1 MASGLLVMQS
11 RFEMVICSSRY
22 WHRRIARRR
31 ADKAVRGMGA
41 IGIVGMVLRPKPV
54 AARSHRLM
62 CCMRIVF
69 THLVV
74 PRSFDMTRGR
84 LRMVARCSRML
95 EGG

>member
-1 MASGLLVMQS
+1 MQS
-11 RFEMVICSSRY
+11 RFKMVICSGRY
-22 WHRRIARRR
+22 WHCRIARRR
-31 ADKAVRGMGA
+31 ADKTVRGMSA
-41 IGIVGMVLRPKPV
+41 IGIVGMILRPKPV